1 MKRQIEIAA
10 AVACGVLLVFGAGYI
25 WDCRGSGGKVDE
37 CWNAGEKTVTRA
49 LDLLLGAGAGAAGG
63 YAMGYWTLNPNLRKE
78 GQSAPAAPAAEELQ
92 DAPPP
97 GPGNGPE
104 PHPLSRVAHD
114 SRAR

>member
-10 AVACGVLLVFGAGYI
+10 AVACGVLLVFGVGYI

-78 GQSAPAAPAAEELQ
+78 GQDVPAAPAAEELQ
-92 DAPPP
+92 DAPLPRPRNSLEPRPP
-97 GPGNGPE
+97 S
-104 PHPLSRVAHD
+104 HAAHD